1 MASQEDIKLLCKSE
15 CIKRYKGLQELLESF
30 IDKKQPI
37 YLEDIQELK
46 KDKESYN
53 TIRYSFEELRKEAS
67 SEWINVGFVDAGKI
81 ICDLCGSSNLKLN
94 FKIKNQINNNEMI
107 IGSSCIEKFPNI
119 NSGKISMKKHKDR
132 ANKIHRSNYINEI
145 YPNIV
150 DRLNDWKNCYSS
162 FPILLNE
169 DLNFRFINLLKDS
182 DKFYNDFIDGKI
194 LYKDI
199 NLFQNYI
206 NEFNKLK
213 KEVDYFLEKNEQN
226 IYVCDTN
233 IKNWINKNVRYK
245 DELIDSIRKNNAII
259 DENTS
264 KYIYSIDF
272 IKRFEK
278 NIEIAF
284 GVFGFFLESLTQEKG
299 IVIGYKLDRN
309 NIIKLN
315 IKLSEF
321 MRKFNFICFETE
333 KIISK
338 EDIISEFNIYMEDN
352 NINNFT
358 DEINS
363 NLEDTK
369 YYVEAN
375 GRYLRFIRSKKNQI
389 DEKYKEKN
397 SQYTEIDIKNFF
409 NIIKKELLN
418 ENKYTKK
425 IILDTISKFKN
436 WLDLNSIRYAMYNN
450 N

>member
-15 CIKRYKGLQELLESF
+15 CIKRYKGLQKLLESF
-30 IDKKQPI
+30 VDKKQPI
-37 YLEDIQELK
+37 YLDDIQQLK

-67 SEWINVGFVDAGKI
+67 SEWINVGFIDAGKI

-132 ANKIHRSNYINEI
+132 ANKINRSNYINDI

-150 DRLNDWKNCYSS
+150 DMLNAWKGYYSS
-162 FPILLNE
+162 FPILLNGY
-169 DLNFRFINLLKDS
+169 LNSDFINLLKDS

-194 LYKDI
+194 PHKDVKC
-199 NLFQNYI
+199 FQNYI
-206 NEFNKLK
+206 NTFNKLR
-213 KEVDYFLEKNEQN
+213 KEANYFLERNKQN
-226 IYVCDTN
+226 IYVCDTK
-233 IKNWINKNVRYK
+233 IENWINKNVIQK
-245 DELIDSIRKNNAII
+245 DKLIENIRKNDGII
-259 DENTS
+259 DENIS
-264 KYIYSIDF
+264 KNIYSIDF

-278 NIEIAF
+278 NIESEFEI
-284 GVFGFFLESLTQEKG
+284 FGFFLESLTQEKG
-299 IVIGYKLDRN
+299 MTIGYKVTRN

-315 IKLSEF
+315 INLSEF
-321 MRKFNFICFETE
+321 MKKFNFICFETE
-333 KIISK
+333 KVLSK
-338 EDIISEFNIYMEDN
+338 EDIISEFNIYMEEN
-352 NINNFT
+352 NINNFI

-363 NLEDTK
+363 DLEDTI
-369 YYVEAN
+369 YYVEVN
-375 GRYLRFIRSKKNQI
+375 GRYLRFIRNKKNQTYQ
-389 DEKYKEKN
+389 KYKEKN

-425 IILDTISKFKN
+425 IILNTINKFKN

-450 N
+450 K